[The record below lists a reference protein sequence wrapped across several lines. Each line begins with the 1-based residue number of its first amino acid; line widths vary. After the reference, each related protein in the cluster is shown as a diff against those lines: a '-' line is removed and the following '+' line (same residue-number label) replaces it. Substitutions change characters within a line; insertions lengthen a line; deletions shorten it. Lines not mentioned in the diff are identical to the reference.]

1 MSIKNL
7 SLLIFATI
15 ATGAALLAVLT
26 MMLVY
31 SNDALFESA
40 QSRYESYLLADELRQ
55 SSDKLTRTA
64 RTYSITGDAQ
74 YEQRYWDILS
84 IRNGEQQRPDGRT
97 LPLRRL
103 MQDAGFTAA
112 EFSLLDE
119 SQRNS
124 NALVA
129 REEMAFDLV
138 KQGGEVNMAT
148 ARTLMHDPIYHSEK
162 EKIMDPIDRFL
173 TLLNNRTRN
182 EVLANKQQSAA
193 LLLTIQI
200 VIGALIL
207 MAITAGAITYQRIV
221 KPTLELLRQMEQISK
236 GDLQIHND
244 LLHLGSRNEIGQLAH
259 SFRELVAYIKGIA
272 GAADQLAQGNL
283 TIAIEPRSDQDVL
296 SHSFQHMADKL
307 CVLFTRLN
315 AQADDLARTSS
326 TLSSVSEKVADN
338 IGAVSQNAHSVASA
352 AEQMS
357 ANMNTISAS
366 AEQSTGNIHTVATS
380 TEEMSATVGEIARN
394 AEQARDVTC
403 SAVTTVDSAVAQIG
417 ALGQSA
423 QEIGKVIEV
432 IVEIA
437 EQTKLL
443 ALNATIEAASAGE
456 AGKGFAVVAGEV
468 KELARQTNDATAE
481 IRNRI
486 ESIQQSMGGTVDQI
500 GQIQQVMQTVNEL
513 VTHIAAAVEEQAAT
527 TRSMAQGVGQ
537 AAAGVQGVTTSVG
550 QAASASQSIAAAIAA
565 VNAAS
570 HDVNQAAAA
579 VNAQAEELSNLGANL
594 KEMVAQFNSGH

>member
-1 MSIKNL
+1 
-7 SLLIFATI
+7 
-15 ATGAALLAVLT
+15 
-26 MMLVY
+26 
-31 SNDALFESA
+31 
-40 QSRYESYLLADELRQ
+40 
-55 SSDKLTRTA
+55 
-64 RTYSITGDAQ
+64 
-74 YEQRYWDILS
+74 
-84 IRNGEQQRPDGRT
+84 
-97 LPLRRL
+97 
-103 MQDAGFTAA
+103 
-112 EFSLLDE
+112 
-119 SQRNS
+119 
-124 NALVA
+124 
-129 REEMAFDLV
+129 MAFDLV

-207 MAITAGAITYQRIV
+207 TAITAGAITYQRIV

-283 TIAIEPRSDQDVL
+283 TIAIEPRSDQDML

-513 VTHIAAAVEEQAAT
+513 VTHIAAAVEEQTAT

-550 QAASASQSIAAAIAA
+550 QAASASQSIAAEIAA